1 MPDPAVPVS
10 WRLNAER
17 LVLLGWARAMLLQF
31 APPLVAQ
38 GVADHSR
45 FRAGRLSAAR
55 RLRHTVRAMLALSFG
70 SAAEC
75 EAALSGIRAI
85 HRRVNGSLPR
95 AVGPFAAGTRYSA
108 EDPELVVWV
117 HLTLLESIP
126 LVYELFIEP
135 LSDAQRDTFCR
146 EAAWLAHA
154 LGVPEGMAPL
164 SWNGLRQDLAR
175 TYASGR
181 IVVGPTARDLAAA
194 VLNPLALGASCR
206 GEPARSSVSNTL
218 PVANA
223 RGPASASRDAWFID
237 ATRDTGLDFV
247 HVNGMSGEYHL
258 PEIIAPGVA
267 FLDYDNDGDLDVYL
281 VQGRALEPGKPSVSN
296 TTPD

>member
-31 APPLVAQ
+31 AHPLVAQ

-85 HRRVNGSLPR
+85 HRRVNGALPR

-164 SWNGLRQDLAR
+164 SWDGLRQDLAR

-194 VLNPLALGASCR
+194 VLNPPLATLVAPATYLNRLLTIGLLPPEIRAQYGFRWNARRERALQVAIRVVRVARRAMPDTLALWP
-206 GEPARSSVSNTL
+206 EARS
-218 PVANA
+218 
-223 RGPASASRDAWFID
+223 
-237 ATRDTGLDFV
+237 FV
-247 HVNGMSGEYHL
+247 
-258 PEIIAPGVA
+258 IC
-267 FLDYDNDGDLDVYL
+267 DL
-281 VQGRALEPGKPSVSN
+281 
-296 TTPD
+296 